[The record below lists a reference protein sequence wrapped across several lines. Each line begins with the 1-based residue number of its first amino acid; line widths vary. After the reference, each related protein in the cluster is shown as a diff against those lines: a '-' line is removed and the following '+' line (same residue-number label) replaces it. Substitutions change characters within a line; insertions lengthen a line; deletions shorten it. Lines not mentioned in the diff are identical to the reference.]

1 MIPYSADYI
10 NAAASQIQPGTIRCQ
25 DATLTR
31 FFRRYLMDRAISVFR
46 WGMPK
51 TWVQPYVLYT
61 LFGIGFF
68 SIIETDKFG
77 VIPQDCT
84 LRGRGVQYQP
94 TGVLITNPLI
104 DQTLE
109 PTIGVNCTLIRLRPD
124 YGGIL
129 DLIYQYAEAM
139 AVTYQLFLINSINS
153 RVSYVATAEDKRG
166 AESLKKGFDRL
177 YAGDPMVVLDKSLYG
192 VNGEPA
198 WTMLLQNVQQNYVAS
213 DVLQNLRRLECMF
226 DNEIGIPA
234 NLATDKKERTIS
246 AEVEANDVETYGRA
260 AAWLES
266 LKQGCAEAREMFGIN
281 LTVDWRVDPLKSI
294 GEETRDN
301 ARNTV
306 TNGPVQSG

>member
-1 MIPYSADYI
+1 
-10 NAAASQIQPGTIRCQ
+10 
-25 DATLTR
+25 
-31 FFRRYLMDRAISVFR
+31 MDRAISVFR
-46 WGMPK
+46 WRMPK
-51 TWVQPYVLYT
+51 TWVPSYVLYT
-61 LFGIGFF
+61 VFGIGFF
-68 SIIETDKFG
+68 AIVETDKFG

-94 TGVLITNPLI
+94 TGVLISNPLI

-109 PTIGVNCTLIRLRPD
+109 PTIGVNCTLIKLRPD

-153 RVSYVATAEDKRG
+153 RVSYVASAEDKRG

-177 YAGDPMVVLDKSLYG
+177 YAGDPMVVIDKSLYG

-226 DNEIGIPA
+226 DNEIGVPA

-266 LKQGCAEAREMFGIN
+266 LKQGCAEAREMFGID
-281 LTVDWRVDPLKSI
+281 LSVDWRVDPLKSF
-294 GEETRDN
+294 GEEAQNN
-301 ARNTV
+301 ARDTDA
-306 TNGPVQSG
+306 NGTVQS

>member
-10 NAAASQIQPGTIRCQ
+10 NASASQTQPGTIRCQ

-46 WGMPK
+46 WRMPR

-68 SIIETDKFG
+68 GIVETDKFG
-77 VIPQDCT
+77 VIPQHCT

-94 TGVLITNPLI
+94 TGLLISNPLI

-109 PTIGVNCTLIRLRPD
+109 PTIGVNCVLVQLRPD

-166 AESLKKGFDRL
+166 AESLKKGFDKL
-177 YAGDPMVVLDKSLYG
+177 YAGDPMVVLDKTLYG

-198 WTMLLQNVQQNYVAS
+198 WTMLMQNVGQNYVAS

-266 LKQGCAEAREMFGIN
+266 LQKGCAEARDMFGID
-281 LTVDWRVDPLKSI
+281 LAVEWRVDPLKSI
-294 GEETRDN
+294 GEEATTN
-301 ARNTV
+301 ASNTD
-306 TNGPVQSG
+306 TTGPVQ